1 MFIVSQPFKT
11 AYDLSKT
18 IHKVLKMPISTGSQN
33 SDKYTEC
40 TEACIIMQFTFI
52 FLCSLRQ
59 RDYVTMFFMYLTGNL
74 LFISSSTILFWDST
88 EVTAYDS
95 KSKIILMD
103 LLRLSSTLV
112 HPLKQ
117 AILKPLLVTA
127 TLKCKTLPLT
137 AKKPNV

>member
-1 MFIVSQPFKT
+1 M
-11 AYDLSKT
+11 
-18 IHKVLKMPISTGSQN
+18 
-33 SDKYTEC
+33 
-40 TEACIIMQFTFI
+40 
-52 FLCSLRQ
+52 
-59 RDYVTMFFMYLTGNL
+59 TMFFMYLTGNL
-74 LFISSSTILFWDST
+74 LFIYSSTILFWDSA

-127 TLKCKTLPLT
+127 TLKCKTLLLT

>member
-1 MFIVSQPFKT
+1 MFYVSNRKSIVHFQHFQ
-11 AYDLSKT
+11 
-18 IHKVLKMPISTGSQN
+18 H
-33 SDKYTEC
+33 
-40 TEACIIMQFTFI
+40 
-52 FLCSLRQ
+52 
-59 RDYVTMFFMYLTGNL
+59 
-74 LFISSSTILFWDST
+74 STILFWDSA